1 MKKGIKITSK
11 IIMMVLFPLFFIS
24 MTGIIMGGNNQ
35 EDIAYRLIEEKLE
48 AVAMNVNTLY
58 DIYEEG
64 DYSYEEGI
72 LKKGE
77 KNLSEDCSL
86 IDEIKKE
93 SGLEVTLFWDN
104 VRAITT
110 VTDAKGERAT
120 GTTIDAD
127 FAGDIL
133 NGKSDKY
140 FTKDIE
146 IAGAAYCGFYIPM
159 KQDNGDIVGLIFT
172 GRAKEDVEKEIKK
185 SQMKMAGGMI
195 RSLF

>member
-35 EDIAYRLIEEKLE
+35 KEIAYRLIEEKLA

-58 DIYEEG
+58 DIYGEG

-77 KNLSEDCSL
+77 KDLSEDYAL
-86 IDEIKKE
+86 IDQIKKE

-104 VRAITT
+104 VRAI
-110 VTDAKGERAT
+110 K
-120 GTTIDAD
+120 I
-127 FAGDIL
+127 
-133 NGKSDKY
+133 
-140 FTKDIE
+140 
-146 IAGAAYCGFYIPM
+146 
-159 KQDNGDIVGLIFT
+159 
-172 GRAKEDVEKEIKK
+172 GRAHV
-185 SQMKMAGGMI
+185 
-195 RSLF
+195 